1 MGNKVRKNISLSVDT
16 ADRLKKYADQNH
28 KNVSQAITDWI
39 WSVKID
45 EDDVNM
51 PGKEKNAKK
60 ADFDD

>member
-45 EDDVNM
+45 EDDVNY
-51 PGKEKNAKK
+51 AWQRKK
-60 ADFDD
+60 R